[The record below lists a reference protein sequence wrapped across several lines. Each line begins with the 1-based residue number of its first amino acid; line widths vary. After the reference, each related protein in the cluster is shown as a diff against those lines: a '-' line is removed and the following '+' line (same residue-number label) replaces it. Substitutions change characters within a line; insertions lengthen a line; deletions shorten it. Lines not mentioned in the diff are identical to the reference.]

1 MSESII
7 TLPMLSE
14 GRETTSR
21 RKPLVTSLG
30 IRDLSSSSSS
40 PFNLIIVLPENNVSG
55 KLMRG

>member
-30 IRDLSSSSSS
+30 IWDLSSSSSS